1 MNFLRLIR
9 IQNLLLLAI
18 MQLVF
23 RYGFLKLQEIPLAL
37 ANWQYG
43 LLVLATVLIAAGG
56 YVINDIFDQEADEE
70 NKPEKRYIGKTIS
83 ESMGYNIYVALTLC
97 GVIIGYYLSYFVI
110 LRPNFVVFFILIASL
125 LYFYASRLKKTLLI
139 GNIAVAFVLAFS
151 VIIIGIFDIFPATDD
166 TNRSIMTVMF
176 SIIIDYAIFAFLIN
190 LIREIVKDAEDINGD
205 LSQEMN
211 TLPIAIGKKKTN
223 YVVLGLLVVA
233 IVLCLIYINNHLMNF
248 NLYYATIYALIMII
262 APLIYCCVRIF
273 SATEKADY
281 HFISTILKWIIFFG
295 ILSISVI
302 TLNIKY
308 NA

>member
-1 MNFLRLIR
+1 
-9 IQNLLLLAI
+9 

-56 YVINDIFDQEADEE
+56 YVINDIFDQETDEE
-70 NKPEKRYIGKTIS
+70 NKPEKRYIGTYIS
-83 ESMGYNIYVALTLC
+83 ESMGYNIYVGLTLA
-97 GVIIGYYLSYFVI
+97 GVGIGYYLSYFVI

-125 LYFYASRLKKTLLI
+125 LYFYASKLKKMLLL
-139 GNIAVAFVLAFS
+139 GNIAVAFTLAFS

-166 TNRSIMTVMF
+166 TDRSIMTVMF
-176 SIIIDYAIFAFLIN
+176 SIIVDYAIFAFLIN
-190 LIREIVKDAEDINGD
+190 LIREIVKDVEDINGD
-205 LSQEMN
+205 LYQEMN
-211 TLPIAIGKKKTN
+211 TLPIAIGTKRTN
-223 YVVLGLLVVA
+223 IVVFVLL
-233 IVLCLIYINNHLMNF
+233 IISIILCLLYINNHLMDF
-248 NLYYATIYALIMII
+248 NLYYATIYALLLII
-262 APLIYCCVRIF
+262 APLIYCCIRIF
-273 SATEKADY
+273 SAAEKSDY

-302 TLNIKY
+302 SLNIKY